1 MTTVEPFAPVSTL
14 PYRLPDFTVIGDD
27 DYAPAFASAL
37 EQHRAEVAAIADD
50 PADPTFDNTIVALER
65 SGQALARVAH
75 VFWNKVSADAT
86 DAILA
91 LEEEFAPAYAAHE
104 DSIRMNSALFA
115 RIQAVFDRLDDL
127 DLDAESR
134 WLVERYRTEFVRAG
148 AALSD
153 ADKARLTE
161 INQRISTLTTQFGK
175 RILADQNQLAP
186 VFDTAAELA
195 GLGESELQ
203 AAADAATARGHQD
216 KFLLPLVSFTGHPY
230 LERLSNRET
239 RRRIMTASQSRG
251 RHGGPND
258 TRELVLEVVRLRA
271 ERARLL
277 GYDNHAAYVLDD
289 ETAGSPESVSQ
300 LLERLVPPAVANAGA
315 EAAALQQLADEQGAG
330 FAIESHDWAFF
341 SEQVRKR
348 DYDLDTESLRSY
360 FEAERVLRDGVFHVA
375 RELYGLSFRERDDL
389 TGYHPGVRVFEV
401 SQDGQTP
408 IGLYLLDLY
417 ARETKRGGA
426 WMNSLADQSRLLGEL
441 PIVVNNLNVVQ
452 PPAGE
457 PTLLTLDE
465 ATTLFHEFGHGMHG
479 MLSQVAYPK
488 FSGTNVP
495 RDFVELPS
503 QLNETWL
510 LHPAVLPRFAFHV
523 ETGEPLP
530 AETVARLRESS
541 TFNQGFRTTEYLAAA
556 LLDQAWHRLSPEA
569 ANAITDVDAFEA
581 HALADAGVLMPQVPP
596 RYRSAYFLHIFS
608 HGYSAAYYSYIWS
621 EVLDA
626 DAERWFDEHGGLS
639 REAGDHY
646 RATVLSVGG
655 SRDPKLTY
663 QSFRGSDAAIE
674 PLLER
679 RGLTAG

>member
-1 MTTVEPFAPVSTL
+1 MTTVEPFAPASPL
-14 PYRLPDFTVIGDD
+14 PYRLPDFTMIGDD
-27 DYAPAFASAL
+27 DYAPAFRSAL
-37 EQHRAEVAAIADD
+37 EQHRAEVAAIADN

-65 SGQALARVAH
+65 SGQALTRVAH
-75 VFWNKVSADAT
+75 VFWNKVSADGT
-86 DAILA
+86 DAVLA

-115 RIQAVFDRLDDL
+115 RIEAVYRRLDDL
-127 DLDAESR
+127 DADAESR

-161 INQRISTLTTQFGK
+161 INQRISTLTTLFGK
-175 RILADQNQLAP
+175 RILADQNELAP

-195 GLGESELQ
+195 GLGEAEIQ
-203 AAADAATARGHQD
+203 AAADAAAARGYEGR
-216 KFLLPLVSFTGHPY
+216 FLVPLVSFTGHPY

-251 RHGGPND
+251 RRGGPND
-258 TRELVLEVVRLRA
+258 TRDLVLEIVRLRA
-271 ERARLL
+271 ERAQLL
-277 GYDNHAAYVLDD
+277 GYENHAAYVLDD
-289 ETAGSPESVSQ
+289 ETAGSPDAVNE
-300 LLERLVPPAVANAGA
+300 LLAKLVGPAVANAAA
-315 EAAALQQLADEQGAG
+315 ETAALQRIADEQGAG
-330 FAIESHDWAFF
+330 FDIESHDWAYY
-341 SEQVRKR
+341 SEQLRKR
-348 DYDLDTESLRSY
+348 DYDLDTESLRNY
-360 FEAERVLRDGVFHVA
+360 FDAERVLRDGVFHVA
-375 RELYGLSFRERDDL
+375 HELYGLSFHERDDL
-389 TGYHPGVRVFEV
+389 PGYHPGARVFEV
-401 SQDGQTP
+401 SQDGETP

-417 ARETKRGGA
+417 TRDTKRGGA
-426 WMNSLADQSRLLGEL
+426 WMNSLVDQSRLLGEL

-452 PPAGE
+452 PPAGQ

-479 MLSQVAYPK
+479 LLSQVAYPK
-488 FSGTNVP
+488 FSGTSVP

-510 LHPAVLPRFAFHV
+510 LHPEVLPRFAFHV
-523 ETGEPLP
+523 ETGEPLSE
-530 AETVARLRESS
+530 ETVARLKDSA
-541 TFNQGFRTTEYLAAA
+541 TFNQGFRTTEYLAAT

-581 HALADAGVLMPQVPP
+581 QALEDAGMIVPQVPP

-639 REAGDHY
+639 REAGDHF

-655 SRDPKLTY
+655 SRDPKLSY

-679 RGLTAG
+679 RGLTVG